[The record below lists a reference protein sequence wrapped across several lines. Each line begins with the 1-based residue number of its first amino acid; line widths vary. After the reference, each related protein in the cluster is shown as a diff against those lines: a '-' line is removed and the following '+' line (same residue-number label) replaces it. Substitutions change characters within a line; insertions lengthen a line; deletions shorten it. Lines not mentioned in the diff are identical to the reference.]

1 MVLHHIKRLLHR
13 KRNYQQNKRP
23 LSKWEKIFADDT
35 FEKGLIP
42 KIYKELIQLNIKKS
56 YLKWAGNL
64 NRHFAKQTYKWLTD
78 TRKDAQHHLSFSS
91 VQFSSVA

>member
-1 MVLHHIKRLLHR
+1 MGPKL
-13 KRNYQQNKRP
+13 QNFCTVKEIIN
-23 LSKWEKIFADDT
+23 KTKKQCTECEKIFVSYM
-35 FEKGLIP
+35 FNKELIP